1 MSYETTKKQKAR
13 HRPYNLIGNTLL
25 HNLEHRLTMRTT
37 AAAAIFVTLWCGFA
51 SGFTSQQAHSLCRN
65 ANLVSPSSSA
75 LSAQKPKKKNASSS
89 TTKGFGTFT
98 PPPTLE
104 ETLSGFPTRL
114 PAPEDIA
121 TSACPCGSGSIYTD
135 CCAVFHRGEAFPQSP
150 EKVLRSRYSAFYYR
164 LPGFIME
171 STHEEC
177 RDFQEDKVDWAKN
190 LHKGGMFDSYD
201 FVGLEVGTE
210 EAGSADNEAF
220 LDFKVQLRANA
231 KSSKQ
236 LEGEMMTVMEKSRF
250 LRDEKGYRYAGGDVR
265 TDVAG
270 IEDVVLN
277 S

>member
-1 MSYETTKKQKAR
+1 
-13 HRPYNLIGNTLL
+13 
-25 HNLEHRLTMRTT
+25 
-37 AAAAIFVTLWCGFA
+37 
-51 SGFTSQQAHSLCRN
+51 
-65 ANLVSPSSSA
+65 
-75 LSAQKPKKKNASSS
+75 
-89 TTKGFGTFT
+89 
-98 PPPTLE
+98 
-104 ETLSGFPTRL
+104 
-114 PAPEDIA
+114 
-121 TSACPCGSGSIYTD
+121 
-135 CCAVFHRGEAFPQSP
+135 
-150 EKVLRSRYSAFYYR
+150 
-164 LPGFIME
+164 ME

-201 FVGLEVGTE
+201 FVGLQVGTE
-210 EAGSADNEAF
+210 AAGSADNEAF

-231 KSSKQ
+231 KSTKT

>member
-1 MSYETTKKQKAR
+1 
-13 HRPYNLIGNTLL
+13 
-25 HNLEHRLTMRTT
+25 
-37 AAAAIFVTLWCGFA
+37 
-51 SGFTSQQAHSLCRN
+51 
-65 ANLVSPSSSA
+65 
-75 LSAQKPKKKNASSS
+75 
-89 TTKGFGTFT
+89 
-98 PPPTLE
+98 
-104 ETLSGFPTRL
+104 
-114 PAPEDIA
+114 
-121 TSACPCGSGSIYTD
+121 
-135 CCAVFHRGEAFPQSP
+135 
-150 EKVLRSRYSAFYYR
+150 
-164 LPGFIME
+164 ME

-190 LHKGGMFDSYD
+190 LHQGGMFDSYD

-231 KSSKQ
+231 KSTKT

>member
-1 MSYETTKKQKAR
+1 MIAEIQDTTAQST
-13 HRPYNLIGNTLL
+13 NI
-25 HNLEHRLTMRTT
+25 EHRTTMTPT
-37 AAAAIFVTLWCGFA
+37 SAAAILVILCCGFA
-51 SGFTSQQAHSLCRN
+51 SGFTNQQGRTMCRN
-65 ANLVSPSSSA
+65 PNPASPSPFA
-75 LSAQKPKKKNASSS
+75 LSAQKSKKKNANSS
-89 TTKGFGTFT
+89 TTKGFGAYT

-104 ETLSGFPTRL
+104 DTLAGFPTRL
-114 PAPEDIA
+114 PAAEELDTA
-121 TSACPCGSGSIYTD
+121 ACPCGSGSLYTD

-150 EKVLRSRYSAFYYR
+150 EKVLRSRYTAFYYR
-164 LPGFIME
+164 LPGFIIE
-171 STHEEC
+171 STHEKC

-210 EAGSADNEAF
+210 DAGSEDNEAF
-220 LDFKVQLRANA
+220 LDFKVRLRANS

-236 LEGEMMTVMEKSRF
+236 LEGETMVVMEKSRF

>member
-1 MSYETTKKQKAR
+1 MPNADTSPHNQ
-13 HRPYNLIGNTLL
+13 HYNLATPT
-25 HNLEHRLTMRTT
+25 LTMRTT
-37 AAAAIFVTLWCGFA
+37 STAAIFAILWCGFA
-51 SGFTSQQAHSLCRN
+51 SGFTSQQARTLCQN
-65 ANLVSPSSSA
+65 ANLAASPSPSA
-75 LSAQKPKKKNASSS
+75 LSAQKPKKKNNANSS
-89 TTKGFGTFT
+89 TTKGFGAFT

-104 ETLSGFPTRL
+104 ETLAGFPTRL
-114 PAPEDIA
+114 PAADDIA
-121 TSACPCGSGSIYTD
+121 TATCPCGSGSIYTD

-150 EKVLRSRYSAFYYR
+150 EKVLRSRYAAFYYR
-164 LPGFIME
+164 LPGYIIE

-210 EAGSADNEAF
+210 EAGRADNEAF

-231 KSSKQ
+231 KSSST